1 MENDDN
7 DIRKKYMVNFK
18 PHQPRIGKDYQAVI
32 PDCHPRNKND
42 KKKEDKT
49 LSQLNSQHKAHFEIE
64 NEKREEYI
72 PVKKRKLEENQK
84 KNKEEIN

>member
-49 LSQLNSQHKAHFEIE
+49 LKCTQCQGLN
-64 NEKREEYI
+64 
-72 PVKKRKLEENQK
+72 KKERV
-84 KNKEEIN
+84 